1 MTTKPLATSC
11 HPNKKNGQDE
21 WQNFLLNVRPLWGT
35 SYLISQSAGVHMDAD
50 RLPELVLRSA
60 WTWQKKTRAERP
72 QSDELQP
79 RGSHAARQRS
89 LITWSDEQSLDSW
102 TLPSVQAVHAQVLI
116 EAPPARIARNPRTS
130 KAQVPA
136 VSDKSWQVS
145 SKRIFTSYYHHI
157 IYRIRMYSYY
167 FVLHLL
173 CISNLAF
180 GPQCIP
186 RYPNAN
192 HDTMTLQQN
201 ALCKTP
207 TWIHLDRLK
216 QLPGAR
222 EIATIDLPLAVTLSC
237 LNLLISGWNN
247 FDRTN
252 LQPIPPVMQGHFQRC
267 RKAVASMSGYRFD
280 DLLYSVVM
288 CVSLH
293 LGFS

>member
-1 MTTKPLATSC
+1 MNLTEKNSSGKAPPVWWIAAKRKPCCKTKVIKIIKYL
-11 HPNKKNGQDE
+11 E
-21 WQNFLLNVRPLWGT
+21 WRAVSWLLNVPIV
-35 SYLISQSAGVHMDAD
+35 Y
-50 RLPELVLRSA
+50 P
-60 WTWQKKTRAERP
+60 
-72 QSDELQP
+72 
-79 RGSHAARQRS
+79 
-89 LITWSDEQSLDSW
+89 
-102 TLPSVQAVHAQVLI
+102 VHAQVLI

-136 VSDKSWQVS
+136 GTCDRSWQVS
-145 SKRIFTSYYHHI
+145 SKRIFTYLNHILLSSYHI
-157 IYRIRMYSYY
+157 LYSYY

-201 ALCKTP
+201 ALCKAP

-216 QLPGAR
+216 QMPGAR

-267 RKAVASMSGYRFD
+267 RKAVVSMSGCRFD